1 MIVLEEEVIAG
12 PDLLAMM
19 AQCLAAVDA
28 DDTLMGI
35 SAWNVNGTSPPHDVI
50 SDGFLCYC
58 YCYFLD
64 RLEFVNVNE
73 SQLSAEW

>member
-35 SAWNVNGTSPPHDVI
+35 SAWNVNGTSPHDVI
-50 SDGFLCYC
+50 SGGFLCVL
-58 YCYFLD
+58 FL
-64 RLEFVNVNE
+64 LLFVG
-73 SQLSAEW
+73 

>member
-28 DDTLMGI
+28 DDTLIGI
-35 SAWNVNGTSPPHDVI
+35 SAWNVNGTSPPPHDVI
-50 SDGFLCYC
+50 SGGFFCVIVIVTFWIDWNL
-58 YCYFLD
+58 LMSMK
-64 RLEFVNVNE
+64 VN
-73 SQLSAEW
+73 